1 MNTAKAMTTLLLVAA
16 IGGGYYLY
24 REKNIQKAVNKIDER
39 VAQKMAPLFGSTEQD
54 IKQAKLLLV
63 NVLDKDEFDDA
74 HIIGGKGVLAI
85 NVPFAETDKALGLLP
100 KNTAI
105 VTYCSN
111 YFCSACHTV
120 AEQMVKAGFTNV
132 KVFSG
137 GMAEWYRLAQE
148 DATKYRFE
156 GPAQRPY
163 LKMRVNQPAKQAG
176 EVIIISAQELQ
187 KLIEDITIL
196 P

>member
-1 MNTAKAMTTLLLVAA
+1 MNATKAVTTLLLVALVS
-16 IGGGYYLY
+16 GGLY
-24 REKNIQKAVNKIDER
+24 WYRGRGIRQGSKIDGQA
-39 VAQKMAPLFGSTEQD
+39 AQRLAPLFGATEQD

-85 NVPFAETDKALGLLP
+85 NVPFIETDRALALLP

-120 AEQMVKAGFTNV
+120 AEQMTKAGFTNV
-132 KVFSG
+132 KVFGG
-137 GMAEWYRLAQE
+137 GMAEWYQLSQKEPA
-148 DATKYRFE
+148 KYPIA

-163 LKMRVNQPAKQAG
+163 LKMRVNQPVKQEG
-176 EVIIISAQELQ
+176 GLTIISAQELQ

>member
-1 MNTAKAMTTLLLVAA
+1 MNATKAITTLLLVALVS
-16 IGGGYYLY
+16 GGIYWY
-24 REKNIQKAVNKIDER
+24 RGKQISKGMKLDER
-39 VAQKMAPLFGSTEQD
+39 AVQSVAPLFGSTEQE

-85 NVPFAETDKALGLLP
+85 NVPFVQTDKALALLP

-148 DATKYRFE
+148 DASKYRFA

-163 LKMRVNQPAKQAG
+163 LKVRVNQPAKLAG
-176 EVIIISAQELQ
+176 EVTIISAQELQ
-187 KLIEDITIL
+187 KVIEDITIL